1 MNLGYRRT
9 FFYFQGMKRLS
20 FFSLIFL
27 SAIHW
32 SCGVV
37 NTVAVNA
44 TANIVD
50 HGLEA
55 IFEESDLTFAES
67 AIPGNLTL
75 LEALYRSKDKDDD
88 HLAFL
93 LTEGYTGYTLGFVED
108 VDVERAKVLYA
119 RARDYGLKSLKK
131 NKKFAEAFDQDRLAF
146 KKSLDEFGKDDVP
159 MIFWTANAWGNLIN
173 VSISDPSVLGDLPK
187 VNAMMEFVLK
197 HDENYFYGSAHL
209 YFAAILAT
217 TPKNLGG
224 KPDSAK
230 YHFEKCFEIGK
241 NRFVLPHLYMAK
253 SYCVQVQ
260 DKELF
265 QKLLTTIEEAPLDSL
280 PEQRLVNAIAKRKA
294 KKLAEKIDELFF

>member
-1 MNLGYRRT
+1 
-9 FFYFQGMKRLS
+9 MKQLLVPSLLLLS
-20 FFSLIFL
+20 FFHL
-27 SAIHW
+27 

-44 TANIVD
+44 TTNIVD
-50 HGLEA
+50 YGLSA
-55 IFEESDLTFAES
+55 IFEESDLDFAEK

-75 LEALYRSKDKDDD
+75 LEALYRAKDKDDD

-93 LTEGYTGYTLGFVED
+93 LVQGYTGYTLGFVED
-108 VDVERAKVLYA
+108 VDAERAKILYA

-131 NKKFAEAFDQDRLAF
+131 NKQFAAAFDQDQAAF
-146 KKSLDEFGKDDVP
+146 KKSLEQFGKDDVP

-173 VSISDPSVLGDLPK
+173 VSISDPAVLGDLPK

-197 HDENYFYGSAHL
+197 NNEGYFYGSAHL

-241 NRFVLPHLYMAK
+241 NLFVLPHVYMAK
-253 SYCVQVQ
+253 SYCVQMQ

-265 QKLLTTIEEAPLDSL
+265 KKLLTTVEEAPLDSL

-294 KKLAEKIDELFF
+294 KKLFDKIDELFY

>member
-1 MNLGYRRT
+1 
-9 FFYFQGMKRLS
+9 MKQLHSLILLIFS
-20 FFSLIFL
+20 FFGV
-27 SAIHW
+27 

-44 TANIVD
+44 TTNIVD
-50 HGLEA
+50 YGLTA
-55 IFEESDLTFAES
+55 IFEESDLDFAEK

-75 LEALYRSKDKDDD
+75 LEALYRAKDKDDD

-93 LTEGYTGYTLGFVED
+93 LVQGYTGYTLGFVED
-108 VDVERAKVLYA
+108 VDTERAKVLYA

-131 NKKFAEAFDQDRLAF
+131 NKQFAESFDQDQAAF
-146 KKSLDEFGKDDVP
+146 KKSLEQFSKDDVP
-159 MIFWTANAWGNLIN
+159 MIFWTANAWGNLIY
-173 VSISDPSVLGDLPK
+173 VSISDPAVLGDLPK

-197 HDENYFYGSAHL
+197 NDETYFYGSAHL

-224 KPDSAK
+224 KPDSAR

-241 NRFVLPHLYMAK
+241 NQFVLPHVYMAR
-253 SYCVQVQ
+253 SYCVQMQ

-265 QKLLTTIEEAPLDSL
+265 QKLLTTVEEASLDSL
-280 PEQRLVNAIAKRKA
+280 PELRLVNAIAKRKA
-294 KKLAEKIDELFF
+294 KKLSEKIDDLFY

>member
-1 MNLGYRRT
+1 M
-9 FFYFQGMKRLS
+9 QKS
-20 FFSLIFL
+20 ISLIVLLFTASL
-27 SAIHW
+27 HW

-44 TANIVD
+44 TTNIVD
-50 HGLEA
+50 YGLEA
-55 IFEESDLTFAES
+55 IFEESDLDFAEK

-75 LEALYRSKDKDDD
+75 LEALYRAKEKDDD

-119 RARDYGLKSLKK
+119 RARDYGLRSLKK
-131 NKKFAEAFDQDRLAF
+131 NKQFAAAFDLDQAAF
-146 KKSLDEFGKDDVP
+146 KKSLEQFSKKDVP

-197 HDENYFYGSAHL
+197 NDEQYFYGSAHL

-230 YHFEKCFEIGK
+230 YHFEKCFEIGQNK
-241 NRFVLPHLYMAK
+241 FVLPHLYMAK

-260 DKELF
+260 DRALF
-265 QKLLTTIEEAPLDSL
+265 DRLITTIEEAPLDSL

-294 KKLAEKIDELFF
+294 KILAQKADELFF

>member
-1 MNLGYRRT
+1 
-9 FFYFQGMKRLS
+9 MKHV
-20 FFSLIFL
+20 SLLVLLLCSLF
-27 SAIHW
+27 HW
-32 SCGVV
+32 SCGIV

-44 TANIVD
+44 TTNIVD
-50 HGLEA
+50 YGLGA
-55 IFEESDLTFAES
+55 IFEESDLDFAEK

-75 LEALYRSKDKDDD
+75 LEALYRAKDKDDD

-93 LTEGYTGYTLGFVED
+93 LVQGYTGYTLGFVED
-108 VDVERAKVLYA
+108 VDAERAKVLYA

-131 NKKFAEAFDQDRLAF
+131 NKQFAQAFEQDQQTF
-146 KKSLDEFGKDDVP
+146 KKSLEQFGKDDVP
-159 MIFWTANAWGNLIN
+159 IIFWTANAWGNLIN
-173 VSISDPSVLGDLPK
+173 VSISDPSILGDLPK

-197 HDENYFYGSAHL
+197 NDETYFYGSAHL

-241 NRFVLPHLYMAK
+241 NKFLLPHVYMAK
-253 SYCVQVQ
+253 SYCVQMQ

-265 QKLLTTIEEAPLDSL
+265 LKLLSTVEETSLEVL

-294 KKLAEKIDELFF
+294 KKLAERIDDLFF

>member
-1 MNLGYRRT
+1 
-9 FFYFQGMKRLS
+9 MKLP
-20 FFSLIFL
+20 IFL
-27 SAIHW
+27 AVILFSSLQW
-32 SCGVV
+32 SCSII

-44 TANIVD
+44 TTNIVD
-50 HGLEA
+50 YGLEA
-55 IFEESDLTFAES
+55 IFEESDLDFAEK

-75 LEALYRSKDKDDD
+75 LEALYRAKDKDDD

-93 LTEGYTGYTLGFVED
+93 LTQGYTGYTLGFVED
-108 VDVERAKVLYA
+108 VDVERAKVLYT

-131 NKKFAEAFDQDRLAF
+131 NKQFSQSLDQDQAAF
-146 KKSLDEFGKDDVP
+146 KKALQQFSKDDVP

-173 VSISDPSVLGDLPK
+173 VSISDPSILGDLPK

-197 HDENYFYGSAHL
+197 HDETYFYGSAHL

-241 NRFVLPHLYMAK
+241 NKFVLPHLYMAK
-253 SYCVQVQ
+253 SYCVQMQ

-265 QKLLTTIEEAPLDSL
+265 EKLISTIEETSLEEL

-294 KKLAEKIDELFF
+294 KKLAQRSEELFF

>member
-1 MNLGYRRT
+1 
-9 FFYFQGMKRLS
+9 MKYLS
-20 FFSLIFL
+20 FLTILLFSF
-27 SAIHW
+27 IHF

-44 TANIVD
+44 TTNIVD
-50 HGLEA
+50 YGLAA
-55 IFEESDLTFAES
+55 IFEESDLDFAEN
-67 AIPGNLTL
+67 AIPGNITL
-75 LEALYRSKDKDDD
+75 LEALYRAKDKDDD

-93 LTEGYTGYTLGFVED
+93 LVQGYTGYTLGFVED
-108 VDVERAKVLYA
+108 VDAERAKVLYV

-131 NKKFAEAFDQDRLAF
+131 NKKFAEAFDQDQAAF
-146 KKSLDEFGKDDVP
+146 KKSLEQFGKEDVP

-197 HDENYFYGSAHL
+197 NEETYFYGSAHL

-224 KPDSAK
+224 KPDSAR

-241 NRFVLPHLYMAK
+241 NTFVLPHVYMAK
-253 SYCVQVQ
+253 SYCVQMQ

-265 QKLLTTIEEAPLDSL
+265 QRLLTTVEEASLDSL

-294 KKLAEKIDELFF
+294 RKLSEKIDDLFY

>member
-1 MNLGYRRT
+1 
-9 FFYFQGMKRLS
+9 MKQIS
-20 FFSLIFL
+20 FFIFL
-27 SAIHW
+27 FFSIIHW

-44 TANIVD
+44 TTNIVD
-50 HGLEA
+50 YGLEA
-55 IFEESDLTFAES
+55 IFEESDLDFAEK

-75 LEALYRSKDKDDD
+75 LEALYRAKDKDDD

-108 VDVERAKVLYA
+108 VDVERAKILYA
-119 RARDYGLKSLKK
+119 RARDYGLRSLKK
-131 NKKFAEAFDQDRLAF
+131 NKQFAQAFEQDQTAF
-146 KKSLDEFGKDDVP
+146 KKSLEQFSKEDVP

-197 HDENYFYGSAHL
+197 NDETYFYGSAHL

-224 KPDSAK
+224 KPDSAR
-230 YHFEKCFEIGK
+230 YHFEKCFEIGNNK
-241 NRFVLPHLYMAK
+241 FILPHLYMAK
-253 SYCVQVQ
+253 SYCVQMQ
-260 DKELF
+260 DKALF
-265 QKLLTTIEEAPLDSL
+265 EKLLRTIDETSLDEL
-280 PEQRLVNAIAKRKA
+280 PQQRLVNAIAKRKA
-294 KKLAEKIDELFF
+294 KKLAERIDELFF

>member
-1 MNLGYRRT
+1 
-9 FFYFQGMKRLS
+9 MKYLS
-20 FFSLIFL
+20 LLLLLIV
-27 SAIHW
+27 SAANW

-55 IFEESDLTFAES
+55 IFEESDLTFAEA

-75 LEALYRSKDKDDD
+75 LEALYRAKDKDDD

-108 VDVERAKVLYA
+108 VDVERAKVLYT

-131 NKKFAEAFDQDRLAF
+131 NEKFAEAFEQDRAAF
-146 KKSLDEFGKDDVP
+146 KKSLEGFGKDDVP

-173 VSISDPSVLGDLPK
+173 VSISDPSVIGDLPK
-187 VNAMMEFVLK
+187 VNAMMEFVLQ

-224 KPDSAK
+224 KPDSAR

-241 NRFVLPHLYMAK
+241 NTFVLPHLYMAK

-265 QKLLTTIEEAPLDSL
+265 QKLLTTIDETPLDAL

-294 KKLAEKIDELFF
+294 KRLAEKIDELFF

>member
-1 MNLGYRRT
+1 
-9 FFYFQGMKRLS
+9 MKPHYALLLLLFS
-20 FFSLIFL
+20 FV
-27 SAIHW
+27 HW

-44 TANIVD
+44 TTNIVD
-50 HGLEA
+50 YGLEA
-55 IFEESDLTFAES
+55 IFEESDLDFAEK

-75 LEALYRSKDKDDD
+75 LEALYRAKEKDDD

-119 RARDYGLKSLKK
+119 RARDYGLRSLKK
-131 NKKFAEAFDQDRLAF
+131 NKQFAKAFDEDQAVF
-146 KKSLDEFGKDDVP
+146 KKSLDQFGKEDVP

-173 VSISDPSVLGDLPK
+173 VSISDPAVLGDLPK

-197 HDENYFYGSAHL
+197 NDETYFYGSAHL
-209 YFAAILAT
+209 YFATILAT

-224 KPDSAK
+224 KPDSAR
-230 YHFEKCFEIGK
+230 YHFEKCFQISNNK
-241 NRFVLPHLYMAK
+241 FVLPHLYMAK
-253 SYCVQVQ
+253 SYCVQMQ
-260 DKELF
+260 DRVLF
-265 QKLLTTIEEAPLDSL
+265 DQLLSTIDTTSLDDL

-294 KKLAEKIDELFF
+294 KILAQKADELFF

>member
-1 MNLGYRRT
+1 MT
-9 FFYFQGMKRLS
+9 RLS
-20 FFSLIFL
+20 FFLLLLL
-27 SAIHW
+27 SALHW

-50 HGLEA
+50 HGLIA
-55 IFEESDLTFAES
+55 IFEESDLAFAES

-75 LEALYRSKDKDDD
+75 LEALYRAKDKDDD

-93 LTEGYTGYTLGFVED
+93 LTQGYTGYTLGFVED
-108 VDVERAKVLYA
+108 VDAERAKVLYA
-119 RARDYGLKSLKK
+119 RARDYGLRSLKK
-131 NKKFAEAFDQDRLAF
+131 NKKFADAFDQDRASF
-146 KKSLDEFGKDDVP
+146 KKSMEGFSNDDVP

-173 VSISDPSVLGDLPK
+173 ISISDPAVLGDLPK
-187 VNAMMEFVLK
+187 VNAMMEFVLQ

-241 NRFVLPHLYMAK
+241 NQFVLPHLYMAK
-253 SYCVQVQ
+253 SYCVQMQ
-260 DKELF
+260 DRELF
-265 QKLLTTIEEAPLDSL
+265 QKLLTVIEETPLDSL

-294 KKLAEKIDELFF
+294 KKLSEKIDDLFF

>member
-1 MNLGYRRT
+1 MKQLT
-9 FFYFQGMKRLS
+9 FLLLL
-20 FFSLIFL
+20 FFSVC
-27 SAIHW
+27 HW

-44 TANIVD
+44 TTNIVD
-50 HGLEA
+50 YGLAA
-55 IFEESDLTFAES
+55 IFEESDLDFAEK

-75 LEALYRSKDKDDD
+75 LEALYRAKDKDDD

-108 VDVERAKVLYA
+108 VDVERAKILYT
-119 RARDYGLKSLKK
+119 RARDYGLKTLKK
-131 NKKFAEAFDQDRLAF
+131 NKQFAQAFDQDQTTF
-146 KKSLDEFGKDDVP
+146 KKSLEQFSKTDVP

-197 HDENYFYGSAHL
+197 NDETYFYGSAHL
-209 YFAAILAT
+209 YFATILAT

-224 KPDSAK
+224 KPDSAR

-241 NRFVLPHLYMAK
+241 NKFILPHLYMAK
-253 SYCVQVQ
+253 SYCVQMQ
-260 DKELF
+260 DKVLF
-265 QKLLTTIEEAPLDSL
+265 EKLLTTIAETSLEEL

-294 KKLAEKIDELFF
+294 KKLAERIDELFF

>member
-1 MNLGYRRT
+1 
-9 FFYFQGMKRLS
+9 MKQFS
-20 FFSLIFL
+20 FFALLL
-27 SAIHW
+27 STLIHW

-44 TANIVD
+44 TTNIVD
-50 HGLEA
+50 YGLGA
-55 IFEESDLTFAES
+55 IFEESDLDFAEK

-75 LEALYRSKDKDDD
+75 LEALYRAKDKDDD

-108 VDVERAKVLYA
+108 VDAERAKVLYA
-119 RARDYGLKSLKK
+119 RARDYGLKTLKK
-131 NKKFAEAFDQDRLAF
+131 NKQFLQAFDQDQAAF
-146 KKSLDEFGKDDVP
+146 KKSLDQFGKDDVP

-173 VSISDPSVLGDLPK
+173 ISISDPSVLGDLPK

-197 HDENYFYGSAHL
+197 NDETYFYGSAHL

-224 KPDSAK
+224 KPDSAR

-241 NRFVLPHLYMAK
+241 NKFVLPHLYMAK
-253 SYCVQVQ
+253 SYCVQMQ
-260 DKELF
+260 DRALF
-265 QKLLTTIEEAPLDSL
+265 EKLLTTIDETPLDDL

-294 KKLAEKIDELFF
+294 KKLAERVDELFF